1 LGGHRNVE
9 VNVSSSSFLAVTLLV
24 AMGGT
29 QTRFVRAQSHS
40 APCAVS
46 PILVDSARDEVL
58 SVLTSASPVIREMRQ
73 DLGIVR
79 MEEFSPVTVIRDGA
93 VCSRAASN
101 FDHQLDADA
110 SFVLLRL
117 GKVFYA
123 RDPDQRRGTG
133 IIMDSTFKVLVRLG
147 AAIP

>member
-1 LGGHRNVE
+1 M
-9 VNVSSSSFLAVTLLV
+9 SSSSLFAVTLVLV
-24 AMGGT
+24 MSGT
-29 QTRFVRAQSHS
+29 QTHAVRAQSRV
-40 APCAVS
+40 APCTVS

-58 SVLTSASPVIREMRQ
+58 SVLTSASQVIREMRQ

-101 FDHQLDADA
+101 FGHQLEPDA

-117 GKVFYA
+117 GRVFYA
-123 RDPDQRRGTG
+123 RDPDQRRSTG
-133 IIMDSTFKVLVRLG
+133 IIMDSTLKVLVRLG
-147 AAIP
+147 PAIP

>member
-1 LGGHRNVE
+1 MSPR
-9 VNVSSSSFLAVTLLV
+9 SSFAVTLLLV
-24 AMGGT
+24 VGATQMQSVHA
-29 QTRFVRAQSHS
+29 QTRT

-46 PILVDSARDEVL
+46 PVLVDSARDEVL

-79 MEEFSPVTVIRDGA
+79 MEEFAPVTVIRDGA
-93 VCSRAASN
+93 TCSRVAGS
-101 FDHQLDADA
+101 FDHQLDAGA

-117 GKVFYA
+117 GRVYYA
-123 RDPDQRRGTG
+123 RDPDQRRSTG

>member
-1 LGGHRNVE
+1 M
-9 VNVSSSSFLAVTLLV
+9 SSSSFVAVSLLV
-24 AMGGT
+24 MMGGT
-29 QTRFVRAQSHS
+29 QPRSVRAQNR
-40 APCAVS
+40 AAQCAVS

-58 SVLTSASPVIREMRQ
+58 SVLTSQSPVIREMRQ

-101 FDHQLDADA
+101 FDPQPDAGA
-110 SFVLLRL
+110 GVVLLRL

-133 IIMDSTFKVLVRLG
+133 LIMDSTFKVLVRLG
-147 AAIP
+147 PAIP